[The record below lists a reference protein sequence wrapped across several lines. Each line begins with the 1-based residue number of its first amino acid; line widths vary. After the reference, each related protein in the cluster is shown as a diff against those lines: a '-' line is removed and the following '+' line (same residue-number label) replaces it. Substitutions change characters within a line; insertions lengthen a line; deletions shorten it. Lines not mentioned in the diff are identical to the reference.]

1 MRANTDTSFR
11 TVSWLM
17 AAAVAFVPAV
27 TSANESCSALEGERQ
42 IINREI
48 ASLLENYPGT
58 HVVIG
63 LCGAAA
69 KSEYD
74 RSQDGSAAAA
84 TFGACAVIGCA
95 LVGFDSCQRVAL
107 RWFNLSL
114 RTDDIATRKRKLSC
128 S

>member
-1 MRANTDTSFR
+1 MNGTSNAF
-11 TVSWLM
+11 
-17 AAAVAFVPAV
+17 AAVGCIIAAV
-27 TSANESCSALEGERQ
+27 SLNINLAIADDTCGALESERQ
-42 IINREI
+42 VINREI

-74 RSQDGSAAAA
+74 RSGDSTSAAA
-84 TFGACAVIGCA
+84 TFGGCALIGCA
-95 LVGFDSCQRVAL
+95 MVGFDSCHRVAL
-107 RWFNLSL
+107 RWFNLSI
-114 RTDDIATRKRKLSC
+114 RSDDINSRKQRLAC